1 MEMHGVD
8 RDVETISSH
17 LEKSSSHDERL
28 LLKKGINFAKLKN
41 IIEKNRNKL
50 IRAAVEVAVVI
61 CVFFIA
67 WVYYRAKKTVT
78 LIPTDQC
85 GSCQGQCQS
94 MTSLNQQGA
103 ESENNLNF
111 AFLYKDSSGG
121 TETTTYS
128 NMIFAGTWSSC
139 QLDNP
144 LPFTQNFIYVNSSL
158 ESIPASVEQFQ
169 LKPKKGLFPPI
180 LNRKLLLFM
189 ILQLILFLR
198 AFVSIALLKLGMV
211 TMPNWV

>member
-8 RDVETISSH
+8 RDVETINSH
-17 LEKSSSHDERL
+17 LENSSSHDERL
-28 LLKKGINFAKLKN
+28 LPKKGINFAKLKN
-41 IIEKNRNKL
+41 IIEK
-50 IRAAVEVAVVI
+50 V
-61 CVFFIA
+61 
-67 WVYYRAKKTVT
+67 TVT